1 MATDIFENL
10 VKIEISENLVIIEI
24 FEILVEIEI
33 FEIIEMFAPSQLA
46 KGAARP

>member
-10 VKIEISENLVIIEI
+10 VRIEISENLVIIEI

-33 FEIIEMFAPSQLA
+33 FEIIEMFSPSQLA